1 MSYKFNPFTGNLDE
15 VSSVTALNV
24 KGTVAD
30 STALNALTGMAV
42 GDVYQQED
50 NDVFYVY
57 DGANWDAL
65 GTLVGPQ
72 GAAGPAGPAGP
83 AGADGADGA
92 DGANGTGVAAGGTA
106 GQVLTKSSGTDYNTT
121 WTTISTGGL
130 GNVVEDTTPQLG
142 GTLDLNGNNISG
154 GDNVE
159 IILGDGP
166 DLKLYHDGSNS
177 YVEDTG
183 TGALIMKGSTL
194 RFRSTN
200 NENIINSNQNGSV
213 ELYYDNSKKIETT
226 STGIDVTGHVEAD
239 TLNVSG
245 ATTFQSNV
253 DFSDSIRLR
262 VGDGNDLQLY
272 HDGTDS
278 YIEDSGTGSLIFKGS
293 FFKFRDTSNNN
304 IFQASSNFL
313 YLLKPFSTFN
323 GDDIELDPDGTGV
336 VVFKGNATKGSG
348 QFKLNCE
355 QNSHGVTIKGPP
367 HSAAAS
373 YTLTLP
379 NTDGN
384 ANEVLKTDG
393 SGVLDW
399 VDTAAATE
407 TLTNKTIVD
416 PAITGTILE
425 DVYTI
430 TDGAGFEV
438 DPGNGSVQ
446 LVTLGANRTP
456 QATNFAAGE
465 SVTLMVA
472 DGTAYTLTWSH
483 STWGGSGVAWVG
495 GSAPTLATTGYTV
508 LQFWKVGT
516 QIYGASVGD
525 VA

>member
-50 NDVFYVY
+50 NDIFYVY

-72 GAAGPAGPAGP
+72 GATGATGATGP

-92 DGANGTGVAAGGTA
+92 DGANGTGVAAGGTD
-106 GQVLTKSSGTDYNTT
+106 GQVLTKSGSSNYNTT

-159 IILGDGP
+159 IVLGDGP
-166 DLKLYHDGSNS
+166 DLKLYHN
-177 YVEDTG
+177 
-183 TGALIMKGSTL
+183 A
-194 RFRSTN
+194 
-200 NENIINSNQNGSV
+200 
-213 ELYYDNSKKIETT
+213 
-226 STGIDVTGHVEAD
+226 
-239 TLNVSG
+239 
-245 ATTFQSNV
+245 
-253 DFSDSIRLR
+253 
-262 VGDGNDLQLY
+262 
-272 HDGTDS
+272 TDS
-278 YIEDSGTGSLIFKGS
+278 YIEDTGTGSLIFKGS

-304 IFQASSNFL
+304 IFQASSSFL
-313 YLLKPFSTFN
+313 YLLKPLSTFN
-323 GDDIELDPDGTGV
+323 GDDIDLDPDGTGV
-336 VVFKGNATKGSG
+336 VTFKGNATKGSG

-355 QNSHGVTIKGPP
+355 QNSHGITIKGPP

-393 SGVLDW
+393 SGALDW

>member
-1 MSYKFNPFTGNLDE
+1 MSYKFNPFTGNLDQ
-15 VSSVTALNV
+15 VSSVTALDV

-30 STALNALTGMAV
+30 STALNALTGMSV

-57 DGANWDAL
+57 DGANWDSL

-72 GAAGPAGPAGP
+72 GATGPAGPTGA

-92 DGANGTGVAAGGTA
+92 DGANGTGVAAGGTD
-106 GQVLTKSSGTDYNTT
+106 GQVLTKSGSSDYNTT

-159 IILGDGP
+159 IVLGDGP
-166 DLKLYHDGSNS
+166 DLKLYHDSSN
-177 YVEDTG
+177 
-183 TGALIMKGSTL
+183 
-194 RFRSTN
+194 
-200 NENIINSNQNGSV
+200 
-213 ELYYDNSKKIETT
+213 
-226 STGIDVTGHVEAD
+226 
-239 TLNVSG
+239 
-245 ATTFQSNV
+245 
-253 DFSDSIRLR
+253 
-262 VGDGNDLQLY
+262 
-272 HDGTDS
+272 S

-293 FFKFRDTSNNN
+293 FFSFNSASAQQILQLGGTTIKF
-304 IFQASSNFL
+304 
-313 YLLKPFSTFN
+313 LKPITSVSN
-323 GDDIELDPDGTGV
+323 GDIDLDPNGSGIVT
-336 VVFKGNATKGSG
+336 FKGNATKGSG

-355 QNSHGVTIKGPP
+355 QNSHGITIKGPP

-465 SVTLMVA
+465 SLTLMVA

-483 STWGGSGVAWVG
+483 STWGSAGVVWVS

-516 QIYGASVGD
+516 QIYGANVGD

>member
-72 GAAGPAGPAGP
+72 GATGATGPAGP

-92 DGANGTGVAAGGTA
+92 DGANGTGVAVGGTD
-106 GQVLTKSSGTDYNTT
+106 GQVLTKSGSSDYNTT

-130 GNVVEDTTPQLG
+130 GNIVEDTTPQLG

-159 IILGDGP
+159 IVLGDGP
-166 DLKLYHDGSNS
+166 DLK
-177 YVEDTG
+177 
-183 TGALIMKGSTL
+183 
-194 RFRSTN
+194 F
-200 NENIINSNQNGSV
+200 
-213 ELYYDNSKKIETT
+213 
-226 STGIDVTGHVEAD
+226 
-239 TLNVSG
+239 
-245 ATTFQSNV
+245 
-253 DFSDSIRLR
+253 
-262 VGDGNDLQLY
+262 Y
-272 HDGTDS
+272 HDGTHS
-278 YIEDSGTGSLIFKGS
+278 YIEDSGTGSLKFKAS
-293 FFKFRDTSNNN
+293 LYAFSISNQN
-304 IFQASSNFL
+304 ILRLSTTAIDL
-313 YLLKPFSTFN
+313 YRPLTTLSN
-323 GDDIELDPDGTGV
+323 GDIDLDPDGTGV

-355 QNSHGVTIKGPP
+355 QNSHGITIKGPP

-393 SGVLDW
+393 SGALDW
-399 VDTAAATE
+399 VNTAAATE

-472 DGTAYTLTWSH
+472 DGTAYTLTWTH
-483 STWGGSGVAWVG
+483 STWGSAGVAWVG